1 MAKPTPTET
10 ARSDTEPLREKGGRL
25 GPALLFAA
33 WGALLAAPWVAGHGH
48 GWKFVGAAAAFFL
61 ASMFAGGGA
70 RAAAAAR
77 EYERE
82 FCARH
87 GILPP

>member
-1 MAKPTPTET
+1 MEQA
-10 ARSDTEPLREKGGRL
+10 REKGDRL

-48 GWKFVGAAAAFFL
+48 GWMFLGLAVALFL
-61 ASMFAGGGA
+61 ASMFAGGSA
-70 RAAAAAR
+70 RAATAAC